1 MFKRLALA
9 VSLFAIMG
17 ASAFAA
23 EMNPKTGLDHSVMPK
38 VTNLAKQPSSVLLAG
53 NSFMYYNNGVVQW
66 LQGMVA
72 ADKVSKLGVGMVTIA
87 YAGIDW
93 HDMKSYL
100 RPDAINSYTTLND
113 GSNRL
118 VFRKDMGPVF
128 DAVVMQDNSQG
139 PVHPELKKFLKKYAA
154 KHSKDIREAGATPML
169 MLTWAFTDRPEMTRQ
184 LADSTIEVANENN
197 LMVVPV
203 GLAFAEALKER
214 PDTKLIIADKRH
226 PSIAG
231 TYLETCVLYATL
243 LKKSP
248 EGIAWYG
255 LGELQVPP
263 EQAKFLQK
271 VAWKTV
277 KSFFGW

>member
-1 MFKRLALA
+1 M
-9 VSLFAIMG
+9 
-17 ASAFAA
+17 
-23 EMNPKTGLDHSVMPK
+23 
-38 VTNLAKQPSSVLLAG
+38 
-53 NSFMYYNNGVVQW
+53 
-66 LQGMVA
+66 
-72 ADKVSKLGVGMVTIA
+72 
-87 YAGIDW
+87 
-93 HDMKSYL
+93 
-100 RPDAINSYTTLND
+100 
-113 GSNRL
+113 
-118 VFRKDMGPVF
+118 
-128 DAVVMQDNSQG
+128 
-139 PVHPELKKFLKKYAA
+139 
-154 KHSKDIREAGATPML
+154 
-169 MLTWAFTDRPEMTRQ
+169 
-184 LADSTIEVANENN
+184 
-197 LMVVPV
+197 

>member
-1 MFKRLALA
+1 
-9 VSLFAIMG
+9 
-17 ASAFAA
+17 
-23 EMNPKTGLDHSVMPK
+23 
-38 VTNLAKQPSSVLLAG
+38 
-53 NSFMYYNNGVVQW
+53 
-66 LQGMVA
+66 
-72 ADKVSKLGVGMVTIA
+72 
-87 YAGIDW
+87 
-93 HDMKSYL
+93 
-100 RPDAINSYTTLND
+100 
-113 GSNRL
+113 
-118 VFRKDMGPVF
+118 
-128 DAVVMQDNSQG
+128 
-139 PVHPELKKFLKKYAA
+139 
-154 KHSKDIREAGATPML
+154 ML